1 MSDRPSSTVIL
12 AARHL
17 DLTEG
22 RMGLPGHVVDDSDRS
37 ALATVL
43 GYVSKQY
50 NAPDVPAAPT
60 PVPAA
65 APAPIEN
72 LHDAAKV
79 LAACLDR
86 LDRSGYDVY
95 GGDFGHLKVGLKGD
109 DTGRV
114 WFEVGN
120 PHGYWD
126 VLCAS
131 GEDASKASSDVQL
144 PFEAYAKLLKLAAQ
158 SVETHGAPLG
168 DMLCDQR
175 SHVLGAEAL
184 TLLAGAGLI
193 PGGQEAHRG

>member
-1 MSDRPSSTVIL
+1 M
-12 AARHL
+12 
-17 DLTEG
+17 
-22 RMGLPGHVVDDSDRS
+22 
-37 ALATVL
+37 
-43 GYVSKQY
+43 
-50 NAPDVPAAPT
+50 
-60 PVPAA
+60 
-65 APAPIEN
+65 N
-72 LHDAAKV
+72 LHDAAKD

-86 LDRSGYDVY
+86 LDRAGYDVY
-95 GGDFGHLKVGLKGD
+95 RNEDSDQLRVSLKGD
-109 DTGRV
+109 EVCRT

-131 GEDASKASSDVQL
+131 GEDASKASSDVAV

-193 PGGQEAHRG
+193 PGGSCSPAAEVTVPNNQEQQ

>member
-37 ALATVL
+37 ALTAVL
-43 GYVSKQY
+43 GYISKQY
-50 NAPDVPAAPT
+50 NAPDVPVATVPAAAAAPT
-60 PVPAA
+60 PIKNLRGAA
-65 APAPIEN
+65 LE
-72 LHDAAKV
+72 

-86 LDRSGYDVY
+86 LDRAGYDVY
-95 GGDFGHLKVGLKGD
+95 GGDGNHLKVGLKGD
-109 DTGRV
+109 DGGRT

-120 PHGYWD
+120 PHGHWD

-131 GEDASKASSDVQL
+131 GGDASKASSDVTV
-144 PFEAYAKLLKLAAQ
+144 PFEAYAKLLKLARQ
-158 SVETHGAPLG
+158 SVKTDGNPFG
-168 DMLCDQR
+168 DVFEEQR

-184 TLLAGAGLI
+184 LLLAGAGLL
-193 PGGQEAHRG
+193 PDGGEQK

>member
-1 MSDRPSSTVIL
+1 V
-12 AARHL
+12 
-17 DLTEG
+17 
-22 RMGLPGHVVDDSDRS
+22 
-37 ALATVL
+37 
-43 GYVSKQY
+43 
-50 NAPDVPAAPT
+50 
-60 PVPAA
+60 
-65 APAPIEN
+65 N
-72 LHDAAKV
+72 LHDAARD

-86 LDRSGYDVY
+86 LDRAGYDVY
-95 GGDFGHLKVGLKGD
+95 GGDGSHLKVGLKGD
-109 DTGRV
+109 DVGRV

-158 SVETHGAPLG
+158 TVQLHGSFLVDLG
-168 DMLCDQR
+168 ADQP

-193 PGGQEAHRG
+193 PGGGEQR